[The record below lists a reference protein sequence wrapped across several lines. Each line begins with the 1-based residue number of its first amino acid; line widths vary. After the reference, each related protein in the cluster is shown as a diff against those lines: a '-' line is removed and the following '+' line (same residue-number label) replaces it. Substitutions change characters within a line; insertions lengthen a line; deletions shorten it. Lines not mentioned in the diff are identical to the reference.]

1 MSELI
6 IEQIFN
12 YGLPTVM
19 LVGVCW
25 FLVRLDRLHR
35 VERKE
40 CREAYDKGRQ
50 ETDAVLRE
58 LTEVI
63 RDRHRSYDRI

>member
-40 CREAYDKGRQ
+40 FREVYDKGRL
-50 ETDAVLRE
+50 ETDEVLRE
-58 LTEVI
+58 LTVVI
-63 RDRHRSYDRI
+63 RDRHRSYERI